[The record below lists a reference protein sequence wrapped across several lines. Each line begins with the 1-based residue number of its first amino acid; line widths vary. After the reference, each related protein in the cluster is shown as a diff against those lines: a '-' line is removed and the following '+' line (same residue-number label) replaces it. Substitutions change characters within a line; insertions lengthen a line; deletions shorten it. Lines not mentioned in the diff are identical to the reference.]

1 MTEGLRIDVTLA
13 EVRAA
18 VAEYVKEAGAEA
30 GREYIDPWTAA
41 RRVASLVRFDLGKGG
56 REAEHAWERLRRQVA
71 AELNRLAATGTLVK
85 VASGEMT
92 PDGRRMPGNQ
102 SRFYT
107 HAGYEHAARRAA
119 DFAAEQSAR
128 RDHAEAICA
137 RLRALVIPP
146 DLTGGGR
153 IVLEL
158 DHWDI
163 LLDLAEKGA
172 GR

>member
-1 MTEGLRIDVTLA
+1 MTEGLRIDVPLA
-13 EVRAA
+13 DVRAA
-18 VAEYVKEAGAEA
+18 TAAYVKEAET
-30 GREYIDPWTAA
+30 YIDPWTAA
-41 RRVASLVRFDLGKGG
+41 RRVASAVRFDLGRGG

-85 VASGEMT
+85 VSAGELT

-119 DFAAEQSAR
+119 DHAAAQSAR
-128 RDHAEAICA
+128 RDHAEAVCA
-137 RLRALVIPP
+137 RLRALCIPANLAGW
-146 DLTGGGR
+146 DRVSLD
-153 IVLEL
+153 L